1 MGERGE
7 PVGHINEQGIE
18 QTEWPLGMMTAERL
32 RSLTRGRG
40 GKYLFEWLGR
50 NAKGQRVGLGRSHE
64 FRMQGDRTQKA
75 RPSAEAA
82 PLPAVPSDFQ
92 QFLAMQKYQ
101 DERRDIEDARKERAS
116 ARETE
121 LLMLRAR
128 LESKERMQAMEIQA
142 RQAESQPPSPRLNE
156 AAVAA
161 FIDRKAAEVIDQKV
175 TERLEEVSDQ
185 GEEDDEVEIPKWL
198 RALGLDED
206 TLSVAKPFLKNQ
218 LANLPALLAKLGMQ
232 PSVPGEPL
240 PAPYAPPPRK
250 VTKFVPKGGT
260 E

>member
-1 MGERGE
+1 
-7 PVGHINEQGIE
+7 
-18 QTEWPLGMMTAERL
+18 
-32 RSLTRGRG
+32 
-40 GKYLFEWLGR
+40 
-50 NAKGQRVGLGRSHE
+50 
-64 FRMQGDRTQKA
+64 MQGDRTQKA

-82 PLPAVPSDFQ
+82 PLPAVPNDFQ
-92 QFLAMQKYQ
+92 QFFAMQKYQ

-116 ARETE
+116 EREAE

-128 LESKERMQAMEIQA
+128 LESKERMQAMALQV
-142 RQAESQPPSPRLNE
+142 RQAEAEPPSPRLNE

-161 FIDRKAAEVIDQKV
+161 FIDRKVA
-175 TERLEEVSDQ
+175 ERLEEVGEQ
-185 GEEDDEVEIPKWL
+185 GEEGEEVEIPKWL

-232 PSVPGEPL
+232 PSAPVEPL

-250 VTKFVPKGGT
+250 ATKFVPKGGT